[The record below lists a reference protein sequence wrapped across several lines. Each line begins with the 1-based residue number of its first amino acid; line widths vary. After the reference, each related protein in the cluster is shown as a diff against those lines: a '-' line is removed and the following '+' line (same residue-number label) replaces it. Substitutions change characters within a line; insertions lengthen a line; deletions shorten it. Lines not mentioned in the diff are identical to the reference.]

1 MKKFTFVAALFA
13 AFSISTFAQTVTNVG
28 EEGENNTFEVPAGYD
43 VYAIYLGDETR
54 AKLGVDDDHYI
65 YIGSTDIEGERPY
78 YVWDATFQWADPV
91 SGDKGEGDYNSF
103 GVLGDNI
110 KLFSVG
116 GWSGGG
122 INVKKGF
129 PIDLSAIDEEYN
141 LHIGVRAP
149 QVLVNNQGKPVGNDG
164 NPADYE
170 MYITDGNGTEAHFKL
185 IDLGVE
191 PGDDWYS
198 IDFTGEELLD
208 LYELDFTTAKAYE
221 DKNLFCILFGPSG
234 NILQYDSVFFYGPHK
249 EKTGIQTVNVN
260 DNANANVLYNLAG
273 QRVSKNA
280 KGLLIKNGKKFINM

>member
-1 MKKFTFVAALFA
+1 MSAKKVKT
-13 AFSISTFAQTVTNVG
+13 THP
-28 EEGENNTFEVPAGYD
+28 EGYD

-54 AKLGVDDDHYI
+54 ANLGIDDEHYI
-65 YIGSTDIEGERPY
+65 YIGSTDLDGERPFF
-78 YVWDATFQWADPV
+78 VWEGTFAWADPNTGDNG
-91 SGDKGEGDYNSF
+91 SGDFNSF
-103 GVLGDNI
+103 GVLGENI

-122 INVKKGF
+122 INVRKGI
-129 PIDLSAIDEEYN
+129 PIDLSAIDEDYN

-149 QVLVNNQGKPVGNDG
+149 QVKVNSNGKPVVDNGD
-164 NPADYE
+164 PADYE

-185 IDLGVE
+185 IDMGVE

-208 LYELDFTTAKAYE
+208 LYELDFTNATEYH

-249 EKTGIQTVNVN
+249 EKTGINTIEESGERRE
-260 DNANANVLYNLAG
+260 NAPIFNLAG
-273 QRVSKNA
+273 QRVSKNT
-280 KGLLIKNGKKFINM
+280 KGLLIKNGKKYINN